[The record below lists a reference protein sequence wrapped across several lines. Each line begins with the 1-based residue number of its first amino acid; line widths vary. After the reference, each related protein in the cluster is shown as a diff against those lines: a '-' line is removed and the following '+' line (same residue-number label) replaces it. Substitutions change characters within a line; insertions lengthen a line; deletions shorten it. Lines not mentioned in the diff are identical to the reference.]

1 MGRILLLNAIIKHT
15 NLDTADRNMNQKQ
28 NQANRI
34 PTQIL
39 HQKAEQ
45 TFLHFDIC
53 MLLYGL
59 AVAM

>member
-1 MGRILLLNAIIKHT
+1 MEIWTKT
-15 NLDTADRNMNQKQ
+15 KTKQ
-28 NQANRI
+28 TKSQ
-34 PTQIL
+34 PQIL

>member
-1 MGRILLLNAIIKHT
+1 MES
-15 NLDTADRNMNQKQ
+15 Q
-28 NQANRI
+28 
-34 PTQIL
+34 PQIL
-39 HQKAEQ
+39 HKKKAEQ